1 MPQPSRTRS
10 PEEVAACERMLERLR
25 GNAPRE
31 SLVRSVRSAVADDS
45 YENALKMDAALDRLI
60 DDLREPPLLSE

>member
-1 MPQPSRTRS
+1 
-10 PEEVAACERMLERLR
+10 MLERLR

>member
-1 MPQPSRTRS
+1 
-10 PEEVAACERMLERLR
+10 MLERLR

-31 SLVRSVRSAVADDS
+31 SLVRSAVADDS